1 MTNDLQDR
9 QAQTPKGWDKIH
21 DIRWFAEN
29 LNGAQFRALST
40 GLGLGCLRPA
50 GSRAQRAVL
59 PSSGPVFHQPST
71 MQQSVSQG
79 VTTPREVV
87 RVPKVWWGGPKS
99 GSASRSHQNS
109 RSAQIDTGGN
119 APLLKGQPDYRADP
133 ASIKLTV
140 RPTYA
145 RLLSAWAFDFLV
157 VAVSLAVAFA
167 VAVALTMVRTG
178 ETENWLALRP
188 ITFLVARK
196 PIEILAAIYA
206 IFALYMIVFKFGAG
220 KTIGEV
226 VFLRKKAKTA

>member
-1 MTNDLQDR
+1 MNNDLQDR
-9 QAQTPKGWDKIH
+9 QAQTPQGWDKIH

-40 GLGLGCLRPA
+40 GLGLGGLRPA

-59 PSSGPVFHQPST
+59 PSAGPVFHPPGM
-71 MQQSVSQG
+71 MQQAVSQ
-79 VTTPREVV
+79 VATTPRQVV
-87 RVPKVWWGGPKS
+87 RVPKVWWGGTKS
-99 GSASRSHQNS
+99 VSSKKSSQIPQRVQ
-109 RSAQIDTGGN
+109 SAQDVNERHVNGLDDSRT
-119 APLLKGQPDYRADP
+119 GQPNA
-133 ASIKLTV
+133 KLTL

-188 ITFLVARK
+188 IKFLVARK